1 MAQQLVKIRD
11 LKPEDMRAILD
22 IEYRCFP
29 DPYPLSLLHNLHK
42 MHPRGFLV
50 AELDGKVVGYVIGV
64 IRWGFTGHI
73 LAIAVDPPFRR
84 RGVGSALLI
93 SMLDRLRA
101 SGAREVRLEVRKS
114 NVGAQRFYSKIGF
127 VKQEEVP
134 YYYEDG
140 ESAIVMTYKYGAR

>member
-1 MAQQLVKIRD
+1 
-11 LKPEDMRAILD
+11 
-22 IEYRCFP
+22 
-29 DPYPLSLLHNLHK
+29 